1 MTTARADAGTVIAES
16 DRLACDRLQ
25 DAYASCAEIV
35 RARAR
40 NFYYGL
46 RLTPEPKRSAIYAVY
61 AWMREADDIADDPGL
76 SQADRDERFG
86 AFEALTERL
95 LDGGNAPAD
104 AGPCWTA
111 MRDAIDRYAID
122 PEDLRKLIRGVRAD
136 IEAGDRVEFAAR
148 ADLET
153 YCDRV
158 ASTAGR
164 ICVAIWGIRDDT
176 QRARARE
183 LATVRGHAF
192 QITNVLRDLGEDLD
206 EGRCYLPSDLL
217 ERHGVTCADLR
228 SWAKPAACESALR
241 EAAGW
246 AARAYQESA
255 ELDEMIVPECRAA
268 IGAMTDIYNGLLR
281 VIERDPSRVVSD
293 RRVRLAGWR
302 KVAIAVRAAVTGR
315 AAQAS

>member
-16 DRLACDRLQ
+16 DRVTGDRLR
-25 DAYASCAEIV
+25 DAYAACAEIV
-35 RARAR
+35 RLRAR

-76 SQADRDERFG
+76 TRAERDERLDE
-86 AFEALTERL
+86 FESLTERL
-95 LDGGNAPAD
+95 LTGGSLPSD
-104 AGPCWTA
+104 AGACWIA
-111 MRDAIDRYAID
+111 MRDAVERYPID
-122 PEDLRKLIRGVRAD
+122 PEDLRELIRGVRAD
-136 IEAGDRVEFAAR
+136 VEAEERVEFATC

-164 ICVAIWGIRDDT
+164 ICVAIWGISDELE
-176 QRARARE
+176 RARARE
-183 LATVRGHAF
+183 LATLRGHAF

-206 EGRCYLPSDLL
+206 DGRCYLPAELL
-217 ERHGVTCADLR
+217 ERHGVSCAELR
-228 SWAKPAACESALR
+228 EWSRPSACAAALR

-246 AARAYQESA
+246 AERAYNESA
-255 ELDEMIVPECRAA
+255 ELDAMIVPECRAA
-268 IGAMTDIYNGLLR
+268 IGAMTDIYHGLLR

-302 KVAIAVRAAVTGR
+302 KVAIAVRAAVAGR
-315 AAQAS
+315 AAKAS